1 MDNRLVKALN
11 GDEGA
16 ERELFQYLSVRFRVF
31 AKRRVREDEV
41 EDIAQQACLAVL
53 RKYKTEKFTRD
64 FEAWAYGVLKMEI
77 KSHIRIR
84 SDREKK
90 LVFIP
95 ATDQIAE
102 ISSLEP
108 DSDLKM
114 RLIDCLR
121 LITKHSRSYARVLNF
136 INQGYKTDEICQR
149 LRTNPGNFYVI
160 LSRGRRLLRMCIEKG
175 RI

>member
-1 MDNRLVKALN
+1 MDNRLVKALD

-16 ERELFQYLSVRFRVF
+16 ERELFQYLSVRFRTF
-31 AKRRVREDEV
+31 AKRRVREDDA
-41 EDIAQQACLAVL
+41 EDVAQQACLAVL
-53 RKYKTEKFTRD
+53 RKYKTEKFTTG

-77 KSHIRIR
+77 RSHIRTR
-84 SDREKK
+84 SDRAKR
-90 LVFIP
+90 LVPITE
-95 ATDQIAE
+95 TDQIPE
-102 ISSLEP
+102 TSFPEP

-121 LITKHSRSYARVLNF
+121 SIRKHSRSYARALNL
-136 INQGYKTDEICQR
+136 INQGYKREEICMR

-160 LSRGRRLLRMCIEKG
+160 LSRGRRLLRVCLEKG